1 MSLGW
6 NKTEAACPA
15 EAAITWPAESP
26 LADVLGPVRAPSYA
40 IDSQVEDARYWY
52 RALVSG

>member
-26 LADVLGPVRAPSYA
+26 LADVLGPARAPSYA